1 MTKRSTTLTS
11 KENFNEVNI
20 ASVLQPFLLKP
31 TCKDYLWGGRRLEKE
46 YGKNYGISPLAETW
60 ECSVHPDGV
69 SIIDSGELK
78 GMSLDV
84 AIRKYPSML
93 GTHPRAICGEGEL
106 PVLIKLIDAGQA
118 ASVQVHPDDEYA
130 RIYENGETGK
140 TEMWYILDAK
150 KEARL
155 VYGFHQDMDEET
167 IKKAVKEDTIE
178 KYLQKVPVQKDDV
191 FYIAPGRV
199 HAIGEGILLAEIQQ
213 NSNVTY
219 RLYDYNRKDQN
230 GNLRELH
237 LDKALEV
244 ANLQKSEE
252 PHQPMRV
259 LQYKPGG
266 ATELL
271 CRCKYFQVERMLVN
285 VQDAESVELLT
296 AGKES
301 FVILLCIEGEGELE
315 RDNKLEVRK
324 GNCIFVPADC
334 GDLKLKGKMQ
344 LLKIRC

>member
-1 MTKRSTTLTS
+1 
-11 KENFNEVNI
+11 
-20 ASVLQPFLLKP
+20 
-31 TCKDYLWGGRRLEKE
+31 
-46 YGKNYGISPLAETW
+46 
-60 ECSVHPDGV
+60 
-69 SIIDSGELK
+69 
-78 GMSLDV
+78 
-84 AIRKYPSML
+84 
-93 GTHPRAICGEGEL
+93 
-106 PVLIKLIDAGQA
+106 
-118 ASVQVHPDDEYA
+118 
-130 RIYENGETGK
+130 
-140 TEMWYILDAK
+140 
-150 KEARL
+150 
-155 VYGFHQDMDEET
+155 VYGFHQDIDEE
-167 IKKAVKEDTIE
+167 IVKKAVKDDCIE

-191 FYIAPGRV
+191 FYIAPGQV

-230 GNLRELH
+230 GNLRDLH

-285 VQDAESVELLT
+285 VQDAESVELVT

-301 FVILLCIEGEGELE
+301 FMILLCIEGEGELE
-315 RDNKLEVRK
+315 GDNKLEVRK
-324 GNCIFVPADC
+324 GNCVFIPADC
-334 GDLKLKGKMQ
+334 GQLKLNGKMQ

>member
-20 ASVLQPFLLKP
+20 ASVLQPFKLKP
-31 TCKDYLWGGRRLEKE
+31 ACKDYLWGGERLKEE
-46 YGKNYGISPLAETW
+46 YGKDYGISPLAETW

-69 SIIDSGELK
+69 SIIDSGVLK
-78 GMSLDV
+78 GMSLDA
-84 AIRKYPSML
+84 AIKKYPLML
-93 GTHPRAICGEGEL
+93 GAHPKTICGEGEL

-130 RIYENGETGK
+130 NAYENGENGK
-140 TEMWYILDAK
+140 TEMWYILDAAK
-150 KEARL
+150 DARL

-167 IKKAVKEDTIE
+167 IKKAVDEDCIE

-191 FYIAPGRV
+191 FYIEPGLV

-219 RLYDYNRKDQN
+219 RLYDYNREDQN
-230 GNLRELH
+230 GNLRKLH
-237 LDKALEV
+237 LNNVLEI
-244 ANLQKSEE
+244 ANLQRSSE
-252 PHQPMRV
+252 PRQPMRV
-259 LQYKPGG
+259 LQYKPGC

-285 VQDAESVELLT
+285 VQGEEGAELLT
-296 AGKES
+296 VGGES
-301 FVILLCIEGEGELE
+301 FMILLCIEGEGEIKSN
-315 RDNKLEVRK
+315 NKLEIKK
-324 GNCIFVPADC
+324 GNCFFIPANC
-334 GDLKLKGKMQ
+334 GDITLKGKMQ

>member
-1 MTKRSTTLTS
+1 MTKRNTTLIS
-11 KENFNEVNI
+11 KDSLGEVNI

-31 TCKDYLWGGRRLEKE
+31 ACKDYLWGGKRLEKE
-46 YGKNYGISPLAETW
+46 FGKNYGISPLAETW

-69 SIIDSGELK
+69 SIIDSGVLKELP
-78 GMSLDV
+78 LDV
-84 AIRKYPSML
+84 AIKKYPSML

-130 RIYENGETGK
+130 RIYENGENGK
-140 TEMWYILDAK
+140 TEMWYILDAA

-155 VYGFHQDMDEET
+155 VYGFQQRMDRET
-167 IKKAVKEDTIE
+167 IKKAVNEDCIE

-191 FYIAPGRV
+191 FYIAPGQV

-213 NSNVTY
+213 NSNITY
-219 RLYDYNRKDQN
+219 RLYDYKREDQN

-244 ANLQKSEE
+244 ANLQRSEE

-259 LQYKPGG
+259 LKYQPGC

-271 CRCKYFQVERMLVN
+271 CRCKYFQVERMLIN
-285 VQDAESVELLT
+285 VQSAVGADMVT
-296 AGKES
+296 VGKES

-315 RDNKLEVRK
+315 SNNILEIKK
-324 GNCIFVPADC
+324 GNCVFVPADC
-334 GDLKLKGKMQ
+334 GQLKLKGKMQ